1 MEHSAAGLIRDYL
14 QGEKAPLV
22 KKVEIAKEKPAVAIL
37 DGVGGTVDNTV
48 GSTDNG
54 MLNGAPSMS
63 ASAMY
68 ADTNV
73 KLSVAATI
81 QEWLETDDLDDS
93 ETLADRL
100 FMLMVGIAD
109 ANQDGEL
116 DDDEQAVLES
126 ALEAAWDYLSSK
138 GVSEEDCSMLLN
150 DWDDSAAMRVVDLVA
165 SKMPDGDDASDDDMD
180 GFAFGADAQ
189 ESTFDEANMKD
200 GEKKKEED
208 GVAMD
213 AVYKKT
219 MVIRQGK
226 KVRINKRV
234 SGTVRLTAKQKIG
247 IRKAQMKSH
256 SSRATIRRLKSKT
269 IGKRLGL

>member
-1 MEHSAAGLIRDYL
+1 MEHSAAGIIRDYL
-14 QGEKAPLV
+14 QGEKAPLA
-22 KKVEIAKEKPAVAIL
+22 KKVEIAKEKPVVAIL
-37 DGVGGTVDNTV
+37 DSVGETV
-48 GSTDNG
+48 GKTDNG
-54 MLNGAPSMS
+54 MLNGAPAMS
-63 ASAMY
+63 SSAMY

-100 FMLMVGIAD
+100 LMLMVGIAD
-109 ANQDGEL
+109 ASQDGEL
-116 DDDEQAVLES
+116 DDDEQAVLEA

-138 GVSEEDCSMLLN
+138 GVSDEDCSMLLN
-150 DWDDSAAMRVVDLVA
+150 DWDDSAAMRVLDLVA
-165 SKMPDGDDASDDDMD
+165 SKMPDGEEASANEMDD
-180 GFAFGADAQ
+180 FAFGTDAQ
-189 ESTFDEANMKD
+189 ESTFDKANMEGDDKVGEKD
-200 GEKKKEED
+200 GM
-208 GVAMD
+208 AMD

-219 MVIRQGK
+219 MAIRHGK

-256 SSRATIRRLKSKT
+256 SSRATIRRLKSRT
-269 IGKRLGL
+269 IGKKLGL

>member
-54 MLNGAPSMS
+54 MLNGAPAMS

-100 FMLMVGIAD
+100 LMLMVGIAD

-116 DDDEQAVLES
+116 DSDEQAVLQS

-165 SKMPDGDDASDDDMD
+165 SKMPDGDDASDSDMD
-180 GFAFGADAQ
+180 AFAFGTDAQ
-189 ESTFDEANMKD
+189 ESTFDEASMKD
-200 GEKKKEED
+200 GEKMKED

-219 MVIRQGK
+219 MVIRHGK

-256 SSRATIRRLKSKT
+256 SSRATIRRLKSQT
-269 IGKRLGL
+269 IGKKLGL